1 METWGDHVAEWCEA
15 DRKRTPEEELDEV
28 RL

>member
-1 METWGDHVAEWCEA
+1 METWGDHIAEWYES
-15 DRKRTPEEELDEV
+15 DRKRTPEEELEEV